1 VPIKIER
8 LKFFPLNTQKSLLP
22 RNIFGD
28 IEKMTIYV
36 PKALYENEI
45 AQVLDEVRYNYGML
59 TRKGYIYGLIAI
71 DQDAKI
77 IAIDSRFDRKL
88 NYWDLSSIGAALY
101 GVARQAQDFFET
113 DSLVRATLIY
123 KDLQLYVKS
132 IGDVILVKKGKRE
145 ILVILLVDIQ
155 VNIGVLI
162 LQMRK
167 FSAKIKQ
174 AITRSQSIMEKLQM
188 SEQDL
193 KDHLR
198 DLKRKVFETV

>member
-1 VPIKIER
+1 VLEK
-8 LKFFPLNTQKSLLP
+8 
-22 RNIFGD
+22 
-28 IEKMTIYV
+28 KMTLFV

-45 AQVLDEVRYNYGML
+45 TIVLDEIRYSYGML
-59 TRKGYIYGLIAI
+59 TRRGYIYGLIAI

-113 DSLVRATLIY
+113 DSLIRATLIY

-132 IGDVILVKKGKRE
+132 IGDVILHKKGKRE
-145 ILVILLVDIQ
+145 ILVVLLVDNM

-167 FSAKIKQ
+167 FSQKIKE
-174 AITRSQSIMEKLQM
+174 AITRNQTIMTKLQM
-188 SEQDL
+188 SEREL
-193 KDHLR
+193 KEYLR
-198 DLKRKVFETV
+198 ELKKKVFQSA

>member
-1 VPIKIER
+1 
-8 LKFFPLNTQKSLLP
+8 
-22 RNIFGD
+22 
-28 IEKMTIYV
+28 MTLYV

-45 AQVLDEVRYNYGML
+45 AEVLDEVRLNYGML
-59 TRKGYIYGLIAI
+59 TRKGFIYGLIAI

-101 GVARQAQDFFET
+101 GVARQAQDFFEA
-113 DSLVRATLIY
+113 DSLIRATLIF

-132 IGDVILVKKGKRE
+132 IGDIVLVKKGKRE
-145 ILVILLVDIQ
+145 ILVVLLVDNE

-167 FSAKIKQ
+167 FSVKIKQ
-174 AITRSQSIMEKLQM
+174 AITKSQVIMDKLQM
-188 SEQDL
+188 TEEEL
-193 KDHLR
+193 KEHLKH
-198 DLKRKVFETV
+198 LKKKVFEAT

>member
-1 VPIKIER
+1 MTLFVPR
-8 LKFFPLNTQKSLLP
+8 
-22 RNIFGD
+22 
-28 IEKMTIYV
+28 
-36 PKALYENEI
+36 ALYENEI
-45 AQVLDEVRYNYGML
+45 AVVLDEVRYNYGML
-59 TRKGYIYGLIAI
+59 TRRGYIYGLIAI

-77 IAIDSRFDRKL
+77 VAIDSRFDRKL

-132 IGDVILVKKGKRE
+132 IGDVVLNKKGKRE
-145 ILVILLVDIQ
+145 ILVVLLVDNM

-167 FSAKIKQ
+167 FSNKIKE
-174 AITRSQSIMEKLQM
+174 AIVKNQEIMTNLEM
-188 SEQDL
+188 TEQEL
-193 KDHLR
+193 KTYLR
-198 DLKRKVFETV
+198 ELKKKVFQSV

>member
-1 VPIKIER
+1 M
-8 LKFFPLNTQKSLLP
+8 F
-22 RNIFGD
+22 
-28 IEKMTIYV
+28 V
-36 PKALYENEI
+36 PKALYEN
-45 AQVLDEVRYNYGML
+45 QVSNVLDEVRYNYGML

-77 IAIDSRFDRKL
+77 IAVDSRFDRKL

-132 IGDVILVKKGKRE
+132 IGDIVLAKKGKRE
-145 ILVILLVDIQ
+145 ILVVLLVDNM

-167 FSAKIKQ
+167 FSIKLKQ
-174 AITRSQSIMEKLQM
+174 EITKSRMVMNKLQM
-188 SEQDL
+188 SEQELKEHLKDL
-193 KDHLR
+193 K
-198 DLKRKVFETV
+198 KRVFEST

>member
-1 VPIKIER
+1 VLEK
-8 LKFFPLNTQKSLLP
+8 
-22 RNIFGD
+22 
-28 IEKMTIYV
+28 KMTLFV

-45 AQVLDEVRYNYGML
+45 TIVLDEIRYSYGML
-59 TRKGYIYGLIAI
+59 TRRGYIYGLIAI

-88 NYWDLSSIGAALY
+88 NYWDLSSIGAALF

-113 DSLVRATLIY
+113 DSLIRATLIY

-132 IGDVILVKKGKRE
+132 IGDVMLHKKGKRE
-145 ILVILLVDIQ
+145 ILVVLLVDNM

-167 FSAKIKQ
+167 FSTKIKE
-174 AITRSQSIMEKLQM
+174 AITKNQTIMTKLQM
-188 SEQDL
+188 TEREL
-193 KDHLR
+193 KEHLR
-198 DLKRKVFETV
+198 ELKKKVFQSA

>member
-1 VPIKIER
+1 
-8 LKFFPLNTQKSLLP
+8 
-22 RNIFGD
+22 
-28 IEKMTIYV
+28 MTLFV

-45 AQVLDEVRYNYGML
+45 TIVLDEIRYSYGML
-59 TRKGYIYGLIAI
+59 TRRGYIYGLIAI

-113 DSLVRATLIY
+113 DSLIRATLIY

-132 IGDVILVKKGKRE
+132 IGDVILHKKGERE
-145 ILVILLVDIQ
+145 ILVVLLVDNM

-167 FSAKIKQ
+167 FSQKIKE
-174 AITRSQSIMEKLQM
+174 AITRNQTIMTKLEM
-188 SEQDL
+188 TEREL
-193 KDHLR
+193 KEY
-198 DLKRKVFETV
+198 LKKLKKKVFQSA

>member
-1 VPIKIER
+1 
-8 LKFFPLNTQKSLLP
+8 
-22 RNIFGD
+22 
-28 IEKMTIYV
+28 MTIYV
-36 PKALYENEI
+36 PRALYENEI
-45 AQVLDEVRYNYGML
+45 ARVLDEVRYNYGML

-145 ILVILLVDIQ
+145 ILVILLVDNQ

-167 FSAKIKQ
+167 FSAKIKD

-193 KDHLR
+193 KEHLR

>member
-1 VPIKIER
+1 
-8 LKFFPLNTQKSLLP
+8 
-22 RNIFGD
+22 
-28 IEKMTIYV
+28 MTIYV

-45 AQVLDEVRYNYGML
+45 AQVLDEVRYYYGML

-132 IGDVILVKKGKRE
+132 IGDVILVKKGNRE
-145 ILVILLVDIQ
+145 ILVVLLVDNE

-174 AITRSQSIMEKLQM
+174 AITRSQSTMEKLQM
-188 SEQDL
+188 SEQEL
-193 KDHLR
+193 KEHLK

>member
-1 VPIKIER
+1 
-8 LKFFPLNTQKSLLP
+8 
-22 RNIFGD
+22 
-28 IEKMTIYV
+28 MTLFV

-45 AQVLDEVRYNYGML
+45 TIVLDEIRYSYGML
-59 TRKGYIYGLIAI
+59 TRRGYIYGLIAI

-77 IAIDSRFDRKL
+77 VAIDSRFDRKL

-113 DSLVRATLIY
+113 DSLIRATLIY

-132 IGDVILVKKGKRE
+132 IGDVMLHKKGKRE
-145 ILVILLVDIQ
+145 ILVVLLVDNM

-167 FSAKIKQ
+167 FSTKIKE
-174 AITRSQSIMEKLQM
+174 AITRNQTIMTKLQM
-188 SEQDL
+188 TEREL
-193 KDHLR
+193 KEYLR
-198 DLKRKVFETV
+198 ELKKKVFQSA

>member
-1 VPIKIER
+1 MTLFV
-8 LKFFPLNTQKSLLP
+8 P
-22 RNIFGD
+22 RN
-28 IEKMTIYV
+28 
-36 PKALYENEI
+36 LYESEI
-45 AQVLDEVRYNYGML
+45 AVVLDEVRYSYGML
-59 TRKGYIYGLIAI
+59 TRRGYIYGLIAI

-113 DSLVRATLIY
+113 DSLIRATLIY

-132 IGDVILVKKGKRE
+132 IGDVILNKKGKRE
-145 ILVILLVDIQ
+145 ILVVLLVDNE

-167 FSAKIKQ
+167 FSAKIKE
-174 AITRSQSIMEKLQM
+174 AIVKNQEIMTKLEM
-188 SEQDL
+188 TEQEL
-193 KDHLR
+193 KTYLR
-198 DLKRKVFETV
+198 ELKRKVFQSA

>member
-1 VPIKIER
+1 
-8 LKFFPLNTQKSLLP
+8 
-22 RNIFGD
+22 
-28 IEKMTIYV
+28 MTIYV

-45 AQVLDEVRYNYGML
+45 ARVLDEVRYNYGML
-59 TRKGYIYGLIAI
+59 TRKGYINGLIAI

-145 ILVILLVDIQ
+145 ILVVLLVDNQ

-167 FSAKIKQ
+167 FAAKIKD
-174 AITRSQSIMEKLQM
+174 AIMRSQTIMEKLQM

-193 KDHLR
+193 KEHLR
-198 DLKRKVFETV
+198 DLKRKVFGTV

>member
-1 VPIKIER
+1 
-8 LKFFPLNTQKSLLP
+8 
-22 RNIFGD
+22 
-28 IEKMTIYV
+28 MTIYV
-36 PKALYENEI
+36 PKTLYENEI

-145 ILVILLVDIQ
+145 ILVVLLVDNQ

-167 FSAKIKQ
+167 FSAKIKD
-174 AITRSQSIMEKLQM
+174 AITRSQTIMEKLQM

-193 KDHLR
+193 KEHLR
-198 DLKRKVFETV
+198 ELKRKVFQSA

>member
-1 VPIKIER
+1 VLEK
-8 LKFFPLNTQKSLLP
+8 
-22 RNIFGD
+22 
-28 IEKMTIYV
+28 KMTLFV

-45 AQVLDEVRYNYGML
+45 TIVLDEIRYSYGML
-59 TRKGYIYGLIAI
+59 TRRGYIYGLIAI

-113 DSLVRATLIY
+113 DSLIRATLIY

-132 IGDVILVKKGKRE
+132 IGDVMLHKKGKRE
-145 ILVILLVDIQ
+145 ILVVLLVDNM

-167 FSAKIKQ
+167 FSQKIKE
-174 AITRSQSIMEKLQM
+174 AITRSQTIMTKLQM
-188 SEQDL
+188 TEREL
-193 KDHLR
+193 KEYLR
-198 DLKRKVFETV
+198 ELKKKVFQSA

>member
-1 VPIKIER
+1 
-8 LKFFPLNTQKSLLP
+8 
-22 RNIFGD
+22 
-28 IEKMTIYV
+28 MTIYV

-132 IGDVILVKKGKRE
+132 IGDVVLVKKGKRE
-145 ILVILLVDIQ
+145 ILVVLLVDNE

-167 FSAKIKQ
+167 FSAKINQ

-188 SEQDL
+188 SEQELKEHLKDL
-193 KDHLR
+193 K
-198 DLKRKVFETV
+198 KKVFQTA

>member
-1 VPIKIER
+1 
-8 LKFFPLNTQKSLLP
+8 
-22 RNIFGD
+22 
-28 IEKMTIYV
+28 MTLYV

-45 AQVLDEVRYNYGML
+45 SKVLDEVRLNYGML

-132 IGDVILVKKGKRE
+132 IGDIVLVKKGKRE
-145 ILVILLVDIQ
+145 ILIVLLVDNT

-167 FSAKIKQ
+167 FSIKIKQ
-174 AITRSQSIMEKLQM
+174 EITKSQSVMNKLQM
-188 SEQDL
+188 TEQELKEHLKDL
-193 KDHLR
+193 K
-198 DLKRKVFETV
+198 KRVFEST

>member
-1 VPIKIER
+1 
-8 LKFFPLNTQKSLLP
+8 
-22 RNIFGD
+22 
-28 IEKMTIYV
+28 MTLYV

-45 AQVLDEVRYNYGML
+45 SKVLDEVRYNYGML
-59 TRKGYIYGLIAI
+59 TRKGFIYGLIAI

-77 IAIDSRFDRKL
+77 IAVDSRFDRKL

-101 GVARQAQDFFET
+101 GVARQAQDFFEA

-132 IGDVILVKKGKRE
+132 IGDITLVNKGNRE
-145 ILVILLVDIQ
+145 ILVVLLVDNM

-167 FSAKIKQ
+167 FSVKIKQ
-174 AITRSQSIMEKLQM
+174 EITKNQSVMNKLQM
-188 SEQDL
+188 SEQELKEHLKDL
-193 KDHLR
+193 K
-198 DLKRKVFETV
+198 KRVFEST

>member
-1 VPIKIER
+1 
-8 LKFFPLNTQKSLLP
+8 
-22 RNIFGD
+22 
-28 IEKMTIYV
+28 MTIYV

-145 ILVILLVDIQ
+145 ILVVLLVDNQ

-167 FSAKIKQ
+167 FSAKIKD
-174 AITRSQSIMEKLQM
+174 AIMRSQTIMEKLQM

-193 KDHLR
+193 KEHLR

>member
-1 VPIKIER
+1 
-8 LKFFPLNTQKSLLP
+8 
-22 RNIFGD
+22 
-28 IEKMTIYV
+28 
-36 PKALYENEI
+36 
-45 AQVLDEVRYNYGML
+45 ML
-59 TRKGYIYGLIAI
+59 TRRGYIYGLIAI

-113 DSLVRATLIY
+113 DSLIRATLIY

-132 IGDVILVKKGKRE
+132 IGDVILHKKGKRE
-145 ILVILLVDIQ
+145 ILVVLLVDNM

-167 FSAKIKQ
+167 FSQKIQ
-174 AITRSQSIMEKLQM
+174 EAITRNQTIMTKLQM
-188 SEQDL
+188 SL
-193 KDHLR
+193 IIIKG
-198 DLKRKVFETV
+198 VA

>member
-1 VPIKIER
+1 VLEK
-8 LKFFPLNTQKSLLP
+8 
-22 RNIFGD
+22 
-28 IEKMTIYV
+28 KMTLFV

-45 AQVLDEVRYNYGML
+45 TIVLDEIRYSYGML
-59 TRKGYIYGLIAI
+59 TRRGYIYGLIAI

-88 NYWDLSSIGAALY
+88 NYWDLSSIGAALF

-113 DSLVRATLIY
+113 DSLIRATLIY

-132 IGDVILVKKGKRE
+132 IGDVMLLKKGKRE
-145 ILVILLVDIQ
+145 ILVVLLVDNM

-167 FSAKIKQ
+167 FSQKIKE
-174 AITRSQSIMEKLQM
+174 AITRNQTIMTKLQM
-188 SEQDL
+188 TEREL
-193 KDHLR
+193 KEYLR
-198 DLKRKVFETV
+198 ELKKKVFESA

>member
-1 VPIKIER
+1 MLEK
-8 LKFFPLNTQKSLLP
+8 
-22 RNIFGD
+22 
-28 IEKMTIYV
+28 KMTLFV

-45 AQVLDEVRYNYGML
+45 TIVLDEIRYSYGML
-59 TRKGYIYGLIAI
+59 TRRGYIYGLIAI

-88 NYWDLSSIGAALY
+88 NYWDLSSIGAALF

-113 DSLVRATLIY
+113 DSLIRATLIY

-132 IGDVILVKKGKRE
+132 IGDVMLHKKGKRE
-145 ILVILLVDIQ
+145 ILVVLLVDNM

-167 FSAKIKQ
+167 FSTKIKE
-174 AITRSQSIMEKLQM
+174 AITKNQTIMTKLQM
-188 SEQDL
+188 TEREL
-193 KDHLR
+193 KEHLR
-198 DLKRKVFETV
+198 ELKKKVFQSA

>member
-1 VPIKIER
+1 
-8 LKFFPLNTQKSLLP
+8 
-22 RNIFGD
+22 
-28 IEKMTIYV
+28 
-36 PKALYENEI
+36 
-45 AQVLDEVRYNYGML
+45 ML
-59 TRKGYIYGLIAI
+59 TRRGYIYGLIAI

-113 DSLVRATLIY
+113 DSLIRATLIY

-132 IGDVILVKKGKRE
+132 IGDVILHKKGKRE
-145 ILVILLVDIQ
+145 ILVVLLVDNM

-167 FSAKIKQ
+167 FSQKIKE
-174 AITRSQSIMEKLQM
+174 AITRNQTIMTKLQM
-188 SEQDL
+188 TEREL
-193 KDHLR
+193 KEYLR
-198 DLKRKVFETV
+198 ELKKKVFESA

>member
-1 VPIKIER
+1 
-8 LKFFPLNTQKSLLP
+8 
-22 RNIFGD
+22 
-28 IEKMTIYV
+28 MTIYV
-36 PKALYENEI
+36 PRALYENEI
-45 AQVLDEVRYNYGML
+45 SQVLDDVRYNYGML

-145 ILVILLVDIQ
+145 ILVVLLVDNE

-162 LQMRK
+162 LQLRK

-174 AITRSQSIMEKLQM
+174 AITRSQTIMEKLQM
-188 SEQDL
+188 SEQEL
-193 KDHLR
+193 KEHLR
-198 DLKRKVFETV
+198 ELKRKVFQSA